1 MVRDG
6 ATVAYGNLNYEM
18 KDSVMK
24 NGNFFEPMVLEN
36 IDTDSPSWTEEFFGP
51 VFNIFKATSQKNALD
66 LANKSD
72 YGLSAAVFTQNEEK
86 LEHAAHRLRVGTVF
100 LNEMSTSGSD
110 FPGGGI
116 KGSGFG
122 RECYIDGLVEMANR
136 KPIIRGS

>member
-1 MVRDG
+1 
-6 ATVAYGNLNYEM
+6 M
-18 KDSVMK
+18 KDPVMK
-24 NGNFFEPMVLEN
+24 NGNFFSPMVLEN

-136 KPIIRGS
+136 KPIIRGDK